1 MLVISLSLAAI
12 IGSCGWSVSL
22 LGSGNPDRLI
32 SGNGIAVIPMDGA
45 IAGSGSAAGGII
57 TPEEFLDKLNRAEDD
72 SDVKA
77 IVLRVNSPGGTV
89 AASEEISAYVKA
101 AKKPVVVSVGD
112 VDASGAYMVSSQ
124 ADTIIAL
131 PGSAVGSIGVITE
144 IPNVNGLLEKLGIKF
159 VTITAGEYKGAGSPF
174 EALTATETALIQT
187 SVDEVYAQFI
197 DIVAEGRKMER
208 SEVESLAT
216 GWAWNG
222 SEAKKLGLVDELGTY
237 EDALKAAAKLGGIK
251 GDYAGGPLRRS
262 ALRHDPEH
270 AARYREAAWQSR
282 CGGQA
287 DGARRGRRGPQVGR
301 WSSEQGWSMGMSN
314 PLVIA
319 QISDL
324 HCGSPVPHPQ
334 SCEPRGRR
342 AQRACARHRDRDR
355 RPDRHGLSRR
365 VPAGPPPAAAHRV
378 RAPGGS
384 HRQP

>member
-1 MLVISLSLAAI
+1 MSFEDPQPAQNPSQPTTTAPPAAGAEPRRRSRGWIWVLVIALSLAAI
-12 IGSCGWSVSL
+12 IGSCAWSVSL
-22 LGSGNPDRLI
+22 LGSGKTTGLVT
-32 SGNGIAVIPMDGA
+32 GNGIAVIPMDGA

-89 AASEEISAYVKA
+89 AASEEISMYVKA

-124 ADTIIAL
+124 ADSIIAL

-187 SVDEVYAQFI
+187 SVDEVYGQFI

-208 SEVESLAT
+208 SEVASLAT

-222 SEAKKLGLVDELGTY
+222 SQAKELGLVDELGTY

-251 GDYAGGPLRRS
+251 GDYVVVRYDEARFDTILNTLLGIEKQLGNLNAAGKLTG
-262 ALRHDPEH
+262 
-270 AARYREAAWQSR
+270 Q
-282 CGGQA
+282 GGGVA
-287 DGARRGRRGPQVGR
+287 VPQ
-301 WSSEQGWSMGMSN
+301 
-314 PLVIA
+314 
-319 QISDL
+319 
-324 HCGSPVPHPQ
+324 
-334 SCEPRGRR
+334 
-342 AQRACARHRDRDR
+342 
-355 RPDRHGLSRR
+355 
-365 VPAGPPPAAAHRV
+365 
-378 RAPGGS
+378 
-384 HRQP
+384 